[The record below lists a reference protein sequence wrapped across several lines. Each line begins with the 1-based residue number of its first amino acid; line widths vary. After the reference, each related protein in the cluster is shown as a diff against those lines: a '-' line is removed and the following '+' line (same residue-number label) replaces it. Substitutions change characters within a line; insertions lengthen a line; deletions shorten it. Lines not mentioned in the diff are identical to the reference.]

1 MINPH
6 SLLTKIIVLAML
18 FSGIARLPATP
29 AQQTPQKKA
38 GQDTDQDVVRVNT
51 ELVQTDVT
59 VLDKRGHFVEGL
71 RPEEFE
77 LSVGGK
83 AQAISFFELVKTGSA
98 REAARLATV
107 RGSANGSGAAA
118 PVPVNDR
125 GRLVFFFLDD
135 AHLSPAGITRA
146 RKALTQFVTSQMDQ
160 DDQVAVIS
168 DWKS

>member
-29 AQQTPQKKA
+29 AQQTPQKTA

-59 VLDKRGHFVEGL
+59 VLDKRGHFVEGV

-77 LSVGGK
+77 LSRSEERRVGG
-83 AQAISFFELVKTGSA
+83 ELGGRSA
-98 REAARLATV
+98 VVQGGE
-107 RGSANGSGAAA
+107 
-118 PVPVNDR
+118 
-125 GRLVFFFLDD
+125 
-135 AHLSPAGITRA
+135 TRD
-146 RKALTQFVTSQMDQ
+146 S
-160 DDQVAVIS
+160 
-168 DWKS
+168 